1 LSFSEGR
8 PSGPIKRRLTV
19 GGIKPMNTAKL
30 LKAKEGYL
38 DLSYD
43 LFQADAKSPKHYPP
57 STIDVLHLLKDQ
69 DAY

>member
-1 LSFSEGR
+1 
-8 PSGPIKRRLTV
+8 
-19 GGIKPMNTAKL
+19 MNTAKL